1 LLGLPVRNFPER
13 TSAEPLRAPKAPVAN
28 YIYYHGMAGR
38 RYVVALL
45 VSLLLLPTVACGGEE
60 EKDEW
65 THGDSENW
73 KATCDEIAGL
83 YQDDNC
89 REDEE
94 TIIKALA
101 DGWSK
106 DCAIQY
112 YTDMWDS
119 KAEDPDPYMCEG
131 GGAAAKPTEPPKPSI
146 PAYELEETHYQEA
159 QIEFVWANFACQDIK
174 LATKFYHQRLIR
186 NIRNASGGLLG
197 VARFKETATGRPDM
211 PAACLYRFST
221 YDLPILD
228 EYQIELVDPQ
238 DTNAEAIQTYTAT
251 SELFHIDY
259 PDQGITT
266 IAWRCMDC

>member
-1 LLGLPVRNFPER
+1 
-13 TSAEPLRAPKAPVAN
+13 
-28 YIYYHGMAGR
+28 MARR
-38 RYVVALL
+38 RYVVTLL
-45 VSLLLLPTVACGGEE
+45 VSLLLLLTVACGGEE

-83 YQDDNC
+83 YQDDDC

-131 GGAAAKPTEPPKPSI
+131 GGATAEPTEPPKPSI
-146 PAYELEETHYQEA
+146 PVYELEGTHYQEA
-159 QIEFVWANFACQDIK
+159 QIEMVWADFACQDLDVGRQLFHKRVIS
-174 LATKFYHQRLIR
+174 
-186 NIRNASGGLLG
+186 NIRNASGGLIG
-197 VARFKETATGRPDM
+197 VARFKETGTGRRDM

-228 EYQIELVDPQ
+228 EYQIETIDPQ
-238 DTNAEAIQTYTAT
+238 DTSGDVIITYTVT
-251 SELFHIDY
+251 SDEFGFGY
-259 PDQGITT
+259 PDEGITT
-266 IAWRCMDC
+266 IAWRCYGC